1 MTDRICIDVSD
12 LAIGYGRRRV
22 GSGISFSLSA
32 GEVLC
37 LLGPNGSG
45 KSTLFKTVLG
55 LLPSQSGRI
64 RVAGRELSTWSRTA
78 LARYA
83 AYVPQAQNGS
93 FAFSVLDVVLMG
105 RGAHIGLFAAPSPHD
120 ANVAYGCLERL
131 GIVDLAAR
139 IYTELSGGERQLVLI
154 ARALAQEPQVMILDE
169 PTSSL
174 DFGNQIRVL
183 DHIHALRE
191 QGLAIFLCT
200 HQPEHALKVADRVA
214 LFKAGELHRT
224 GQAQA
229 MVTLDNLAWLYDL
242 PEQAVRQHLVAS
254 TKLRDSHFLPLNL
267 GG

>member
-1 MTDRICIDVSD
+1 MTNRICIDVND

-55 LLPSQSGRI
+55 LLPLQGGHI
-64 RVAGRELSTWSRTA
+64 QIDGEDLSAWSRGA
-78 LARYA
+78 LARYV
-83 AYVPQAQNGS
+83 AYVPQAHTSS

-105 RGAHIGLFAAPSPHD
+105 RGARIGLFASPGSHD
-120 ANVAYGCLERL
+120 ADVAHECLERL
-131 GIVDLAAR
+131 GIVDLARR

-154 ARALAQEPQVMILDE
+154 ARALAQEPQVLILDE

-183 DHIHALRE
+183 DHIHALRD

-214 LFKAGELHRT
+214 LFKAGRLHGI
-224 GQAQA
+224 GQAQTI
-229 MVTLDNLAWLYDL
+229 VTLGSLAWLYDL
-242 PEQAVRQHLVAS
+242 PPQAVHQHL
-254 TKLRDSHFLPLNL
+254 NL
-267 GG
+267 TTHVELHDPVQVQR

>member
-1 MTDRICIDVSD
+1 MTDRICIDVRD
-12 LAIGYGRRRV
+12 LAMGYGRRRV
-22 GSGISFSLSA
+22 GSGISFSVSA

-55 LLPSQSGRI
+55 LLPAQAGRI
-64 RVAGRELSTWSRTA
+64 RVAGQELSTWSRSA

-83 AYVPQAQNGS
+83 AYVPQAHSGS

-105 RGAHIGLFAAPSPHD
+105 RGAHISLFAAPSPHD
-120 ANVAYGCLERL
+120 TDVAYQCLERL
-131 GIVDLAAR
+131 GIVDLAMR
-139 IYTELSGGERQLVLI
+139 TYTELSGGERQLVLI
-154 ARALAQEPQVMILDE
+154 ARALAQEPQVMVLDE

-214 LFKAGELHRT
+214 LFKEGELHRT
-224 GQAQA
+224 GSAQE
-229 MVTLDNLAWLYDL
+229 VVNQDSLAWLYDL
-242 PEQAVRQHLVAS
+242 PAQAVHQHLAAF
-254 TKLRDSHFLPLNL
+254 TLI
-267 GG
+267 